1 MIVRILGEGQYE
13 VPDELRA
20 KLEGLDDDLVKAVDS
35 GDESTFDAA
44 LAAVADEVRRGGALL
59 ADDAFPTSELVV
71 PFADAT
77 LEETKKLLSEA
88 VDTSPDER

>member
-1 MIVRILGEGQYE
+1 MIVRILGEGQYN

-20 KLEGLDDDLVKAVDS
+20 KLEALDDNLVKAVDS
-35 GDESTFDAA
+35 GDESAFVAA
-44 LAAVADEVRRGGALL
+44 LLAVTDEVRRSGAVL
-59 ADDAFPTSELVV
+59 ADDVFPSSDLVV

-88 VDTSPDER
+88 VDTASDER